1 MALKKWVSESHTL
14 LSKSNAPTKR
24 RDRGLYFY
32 VGRNFRGLRE
42 YTSESELKEW
52 PAGTPEYCE
61 DGVRLVADIS
71 GQSVLCLRGFS
82 LEVILTPGFTGV
94 IDSTSTTPDAARKQ
108 SMDFDEKPLLRRAI
122 SYTSSAI
129 SKNLSERKNHGFIPD
144 QIDFVHWCVSVY
156 GYDVLKVSAFPW
168 VQIVN
173 TRGDSRYLSSSELT
187 DMLAGVD
194 SIYLGIN
201 VGPNWVSKKWRLQTQ
216 MPTRRELG
224 ICFLGVSPG
233 YLSGDQKDGRL
244 DELWSNFDSHA
255 LFSSFLTAVSE
266 VWCTSVHGL
275 LSNSEMTHQSSDI
288 YGFLSR
294 PLAATA

>member
-1 MALKKWVSESHTL
+1 MRESHTL
-14 LSKSNAPTKR
+14 LSQSSAPPNR
-24 RDRGLYFY
+24 RDRGLHFY
-32 VGRNFRGLRE
+32 VGRRFREPRE
-42 YTSESELKEW
+42 YTSALELKEW

-61 DGVRLVADIS
+61 DGVRLVADSS

-82 LEVILTPGFTGV
+82 LEVIHTPGFTGV

-144 QIDFVHWCVSVY
+144 QIDFVEWCVSVY
-156 GYDVLKVSAFPW
+156 GYGVLKDSEFPW

-173 TRGDSRYLSSSELT
+173 ASGDSRYLSSSELANVLT
-187 DMLAGVD
+187 DVD

-201 VGPNWVSKKWRLQTQ
+201 IGPNSVSKKWRLQTQ

-224 ICFLGVSPG
+224 ICFFGVSLG
-233 YLSGDQKDGRL
+233 YISGDQKDGRL
-244 DELWSNFDSHA
+244 DELWSEFDSHA
-255 LFSSFLTAVSE
+255 LFSPLLTAVSE
-266 VWCTSVHGL
+266 AWCTSVHDL
-275 LSNSEMTHQSSDI
+275 LSNSEMTHKSHEI
-288 YGFLSR
+288 CGFLGR
-294 PLAATA
+294 PLAAAA